1 MQTSV
6 LPVNTCEEIDRRIR
20 NFVWGTTAEER
31 KISLVSWETI
41 CLPKE
46 KGGLG
51 LKLARQLNR
60 AYLTK
65 LAFLFF
71 KEKDKLWVRILQDKY
86 FSDSNGGLIARKL
99 KSSSPLWKGILRE
112 KDTMLEGAKSAI
124 RNGRDTLFWTDCW
137 VDAGMRLIDG
147 ADASNPAFDLN
158 QTVADMT
165 TEDGEWDFNLLG
177 ELLQPEFVDIVAGM
191 HPPNHSS
198 GEDDWVWGLEKSG
211 KFTIR
216 STYNLICQTDSLPSE
231 SIWNSIWRW
240 NGPNRTRHFLWLAAR
255 DRLLT
260 NATRFKRGMCQG
272 AGCEFCHAG
281 EENSSHVLREC
292 SFADEV
298 WKKVLPD
305 AVSRPDWTLP
315 FVEWLEVHLNS
326 NVGLQFG
333 IVNWYLW
340 RTRNERLFA
349 SGKDSPSVVAAKAS
363 NWIRTVSSAMA
374 RDATLDSNNGAARQI
389 EVSWKMGPPEWY
401 TLNSDGSVQGARGK
415 AAAGGLIRDSEG
427 RCLDAYTVNLG
438 ICSITRAEIR
448 GAIEGIRRAWR
459 AGYRRLEVQLD
470 SSAAVAILLN
480 QETSLAHQYALEVW
494 EFRDLIQ
501 REWTVNVRHVYREA
515 NHAAD
520 YLASIGHYTP
530 RGTFDFD
537 ISDCNLAYFIRYD
550 CMGIS
555 EPRMIK

>member
-1 MQTSV
+1 
-6 LPVNTCEEIDRRIR
+6 
-20 NFVWGTTAEER
+20 
-31 KISLVSWETI
+31 
-41 CLPKE
+41 
-46 KGGLG
+46 
-51 LKLARQLNR
+51 
-60 AYLTK
+60 
-65 LAFLFF
+65 
-71 KEKDKLWVRILQDKY
+71 
-86 FSDSNGGLIARKL
+86 
-99 KSSSPLWKGILRE
+99 
-112 KDTMLEGAKSAI
+112 
-124 RNGRDTLFWTDCW
+124 
-137 VDAGMRLIDG
+137 
-147 ADASNPAFDLN
+147 
-158 QTVADMT
+158 
-165 TEDGEWDFNLLG
+165 
-177 ELLQPEFVDIVAGM
+177 
-191 HPPNHSS
+191 
-198 GEDDWVWGLEKSG
+198 
-211 KFTIR
+211 
-216 STYNLICQTDSLPSE
+216 
-231 SIWNSIWRW
+231 
-240 NGPNRTRHFLWLAAR
+240 
-255 DRLLT
+255 
-260 NATRFKRGMCQG
+260 MCQG

-298 WKKVLPD
+298 WKEVLPD

-374 RDATLDSNNGAARQI
+374 RDATLDSDNGAARQ
-389 EVSWKMGPPEWY
+389 S
-401 TLNSDGSVQGARGK
+401 ARGK

>member
-1 MQTSV
+1 M
-6 LPVNTCEEIDRRIR
+6 
-20 NFVWGTTAEER
+20 
-31 KISLVSWETI
+31 
-41 CLPKE
+41 
-46 KGGLG
+46 G

-86 FSDSNGGLIARKL
+86 FSDSNGGLVARNL

-112 KDTMLEGAKSAI
+112 KDTMLEGAKSAV

-137 VDAGMRLIDG
+137 VDAGMRLIDC
-147 ADASNPAFDLN
+147 ADSSNPAFEISK
-158 QTVADMT
+158 TVFDMT
-165 TEDGEWDFNLLG
+165 TEDGEWDFNLLE
-177 ELLQPEFVDIVAGM
+177 ELLQPEFVDIVTGM
-191 HPPNHSS
+191 PPPNHSS

-216 STYNLICQTDSLPSE
+216 SAYNLICQTESLPSE

-240 NGPNRTRHFLWLAAR
+240 NGPNCTRHFLWLAAR

-260 NATRFKRGMCQG
+260 NVTRLRRGMCQE

-292 SFADEV
+292 SFAVEV
-298 WKKVLPD
+298 WKMLLPN
-305 AVSRPDWTLP
+305 AINRPEWSLP
-315 FVEWLEVHLNS
+315 FVEWLDVHLKS
-326 NVGLQFG
+326 DVGLQFG

-349 SGKDSPSVVAAKAS
+349 AGKDSPSVVAAKAS
-363 NWIRTVSSAMA
+363 NWIRTVNSAMA
-374 RDATLDSNNGAARQI
+374 RDASLESDLGAARQI
-389 EVSWKMGPPEWY
+389 EVSWKMGPPEWI

-415 AAAGGLIRDSEG
+415 AAAGGLIWDSEG
-427 RCLDAYTVNLG
+427 KCLDAYTVNLG

-448 GAIEGIRRAWR
+448 AAIEGIRRAWQ
-459 AGYRRLEVQLD
+459 AGHRKLEVQLD

-480 QETSLAHQYALEVW
+480 QETSLSHQYGLEVW

-501 REWTVNVRHVYREA
+501 REWTVKVRHIYREA

-520 YLASIGHYTP
+520 YLASIGHYSS
-530 RGTFDFD
+530 RGTHDFD